1 MFGDEFADEAVGPIA
16 AAQME
21 IHLPAVQVAMPVVF
35 SVAGFVCAFAML
47 QRTVLAIAM
56 SMTVS
61 PAFADDP
68 VPRGKVAFFGIHL
81 MNNVGDADESDERAR
96 IAMVEEQVAEDLS
109 KPGFT
114 LVEISPVS
122 EQLKSIKNIAS
133 CNGCDMK
140 LAQELGADYSATG
153 ELQKTSELILSMSF
167 YLRDVGTKTNLRH
180 GAVDIRGNTDE
191 SWTRGYRY
199 LLKNIIFRGE
209 S

>member
-1 MFGDEFADEAVGPIA
+1 MLKQTLLALA
-16 AAQME
+16 ASL
-21 IHLPAVQVAMPVVF
+21 IL
-35 SVAGFVCAFAML
+35 
-47 QRTVLAIAM
+47 
-56 SMTVS
+56 S
-61 PAFADDP
+61 PAHADDA
-68 VPRGKVAFFGIHL
+68 VPRGKVAFFGIYL
-81 MNNVGDADESDERAR
+81 MNNAGDLDDSDERAR
-96 IAMVEEQVAEDLS
+96 IAMVEDQIAAELS
-109 KPGFT
+109 ERGFT
-114 LVEISPVS
+114 LVDISPVA

-153 ELQKTSELILSMSF
+153 ELQKTSELILSMNF
-167 YLRDVGTKTNLRH
+167 FLRDVEARTNLRH

>member
-1 MFGDEFADEAVGPIA
+1 MMKRTLLALA
-16 AAQME
+16 A
-21 IHLPAVQVAMPVVF
+21 
-35 SVAGFVCAFAML
+35 
-47 QRTVLAIAM
+47 
-56 SMTVS
+56 SMIIS
-61 PAFADDP
+61 PAHADDA

-81 MNNVGDADESDERAR
+81 INNVGDPDDSDERAR
-96 IAMVEEQVAEDLS
+96 IAMVEEEIAENLS
-109 KPGFT
+109 ERGFT
-114 LVEISPVS
+114 LVDISPVA
-122 EQLKSIKNIAS
+122 EQLKSIKNISS

-153 ELQKTSELILSMSF
+153 ELQKTSELILSMNF
-167 YLRDVGTKTNLRH
+167 FLRDIEAKTNLRH